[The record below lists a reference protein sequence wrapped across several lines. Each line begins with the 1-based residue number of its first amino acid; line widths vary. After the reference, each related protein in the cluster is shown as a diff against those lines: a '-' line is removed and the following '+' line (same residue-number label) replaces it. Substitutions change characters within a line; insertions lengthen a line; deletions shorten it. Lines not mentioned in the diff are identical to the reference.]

1 MVVSCGEF
9 IDLSSR
15 LGQKQAA
22 PSERAPHPSR
32 VRANNIYYVREAGA
46 AMALLSLKI
55 SLSIDYLLTQEQS
68 LQRFPLAGIETNW

>member
-46 AMALLSLKI
+46 AMALLSLKNLTVDRLFADARTESAKI
-55 SLSIDYLLTQEQS
+55 SLG
-68 LQRFPLAGIETNW
+68 RN

>member
-32 VRANNIYYVREAGA
+32 VRANNIYYVCEAGA
-46 AMALLSLKI
+46 AMALLSLKNLTVDRLFADARTESAKI
-55 SLSIDYLLTQEQS
+55 SLG
-68 LQRFPLAGIETNW
+68 RN